1 VEVQVLHHVSDMV
14 RRAWSLI
21 EVGLCTTPFLLTRYA
36 QRDQGRL
43 PQSSFKQGLKSYLGA
58 RRSATLRCIA
68 RGKKLPRWGNLRTT
82 KPFSTDWGLD
92 RGMPI
97 DRYYA
102 RHFFERHREYITG
115 DVLEVQHPLYTEQF
129 GRNISRAD
137 SVDIDPRFKPTFVC
151 DLARAEVIPPDSY
164 DCFLLPFTLAHL
176 RDLEGALRTALRVVR
191 PGGSI
196 LAVAP
201 ALTPLVIEYPDYWR
215 FSRDGLRI
223 LLERVWSGCEITV
236 EAYGNCLAVVAE
248 MLGLAA
254 EELSP
259 PELDVHDSRYPLL
272 LTAVCR
278 KPGGVK

>member
-1 VEVQVLHHVSDMV
+1 MLHHIADMV

-21 EVGLCTTPFLLTRYA
+21 EIGLCTTPFLLTRYA

-43 PQSSFKQGLKSYLGA
+43 LQSSFKQGLKSYLGA
-58 RRSATLRCIA
+58 RRSTTLRCIV

-82 KPFSTDWGLD
+82 KPFSANWGLD
-92 RGMPI
+92 RGTPI

-115 DVLEVQHPLYTEQF
+115 DVLEVQHSFYTERF

-151 DLARAEVIPPDSY
+151 DLARAELIPPDSY
-164 DCFLLPFTLAHL
+164 DCFLLPFTLAHV

-191 PGGSI
+191 GGGAI

-201 ALTPLVIEYPDYWR
+201 TFMPLDVGNGYLDYWR
-215 FSRDGLRI
+215 FSPEGLRVF
-223 LLERVWSGCEITV
+223 LERVWADCEITV
-236 EAYGNCLAVVAE
+236 EAYGNCLAVVAG

-254 EELSP
+254 EELRP
-259 PELDVHDSRYPLL
+259 AELDLRDPRYPLL

-278 KPGGVK
+278 KPLGST